1 MPDFDLTPIMDSWQ
15 FLATGVGVTILLS
28 LLSMAASLVL
38 GTLLG
43 VGRVYGPRP
52 MQWAITF
59 YVDTMR
65 SIPVLVVIVWIYFA
79 VPILS
84 GISFPPFWSALI
96 AITIHITASVVEI
109 VRAGVESIREGQCRA
124 GLALGMSWP
133 QVIINIVLPQAAIR
147 MLPAIGSVLSVTIKD
162 TAIAS
167 VIAVPEFL
175 KRAETVAAQ
184 SYQPMEV
191 FTFAIIVY
199 FLLLFPTT
207 RTVDFIYRRLSH
219 LGRS

>member
-1 MPDFDLTPIMDSWQ
+1 MPDFDLTPIMESWQ
-15 FLATGVGVTILLS
+15 FLVAGVGVTIMLS

-52 MQWAITF
+52 LQWAITF

-79 VPILS
+79 VPILT
-84 GISFPPFWSALI
+84 GINFPPFWSALI

-167 VIAVPEFL
+167 VIAVPEFM

-207 RTVDFIYRRLSH
+207 RTVDFIYRRISH

>member
-1 MPDFDLTPIMDSWQ
+1 MPDFDISPIVESWQ
-15 FLATGVGVTILLS
+15 FLVTGIGVTILLS
-28 LLSMAASLVL
+28 VMSMAASMLL
-38 GTLLG
+38 GTVLG
-43 VGRVYGPRP
+43 VGRVYGPRIL
-52 MQWAITF
+52 QIAITF

-65 SIPVLVVIVWIYFA
+65 AIPVLVVIVWIYFA
-79 VPILS
+79 VPILT
-84 GISFPPFWSALI
+84 GLNFPPFWSALI
-96 AITIHITASVVEI
+96 AITIHITASVIEI
-109 VRAGVESIREGQCRA
+109 VRAGLESIREGQYRA

-133 QVIINIVLPQAAIR
+133 QVIIQIILPQAAIR

-167 VIAVPEFL
+167 VIAVPEFM
-175 KRAETVAAQ
+175 KRAETVASQ

-199 FLLLFPTT
+199 FLILFPTT
-207 RTVDFIYRRLSH
+207 RTVDFIYRRLAH

>member
-1 MPDFDLTPIMDSWQ
+1 MPDFDLTPIMESWQ
-15 FLATGVGVTILLS
+15 FLVAGVGVTIMLS

-52 MQWAITF
+52 LQWAITF

-79 VPILS
+79 VPILT
-84 GISFPPFWSALI
+84 GINFPPFWSALI

-167 VIAVPEFL
+167 VIAVPEFM

>member
-1 MPDFDLTPIMDSWQ
+1 MPDFDLTPILDSWQ

-28 LLSMAASLVL
+28 ILSMAASLML

-43 VGRVYGPRP
+43 LGRVYGPRGL
-52 MQWAITF
+52 QLAITF

-84 GISFPPFWSALI
+84 GINFPPFWSALI
-96 AITIHITASVVEI
+96 AITFHITASVVEI

-133 QVIINIVLPQAAIR
+133 QVIMHIVLPQAAIR

-167 VIAVPEFL
+167 VIAVPEFM
-175 KRAETVAAQ
+175 KRAETVASQ

>member
-1 MPDFDLTPIMDSWQ
+1 
-15 FLATGVGVTILLS
+15 
-28 LLSMAASLVL
+28 L
-38 GTLLG
+38 GIA
-43 VGRVYGPRP
+43 RVYGSRP
-52 MQWAITF
+52 LQLVITF

-79 VPILS
+79 VPILT
-84 GISFPPFWSALI
+84 GINFPPFWSALI

-133 QVIINIVLPQAAIR
+133 QVILNIVLPQAAIR

-167 VIAVPEFL
+167 VIAVPEFM
-175 KRAETVAAQ
+175 KRAETVASQ

-191 FTFAIIVY
+191 FTFAIFVY

-207 RTVDFIYRRLSH
+207 RTVDFIYRRIAH

>member
-1 MPDFDLTPIMDSWQ
+1 MPDFDISPIVESWQ
-15 FLATGVGVTILLS
+15 FLVTGIGVTILLS
-28 LLSMAASLVL
+28 VMSMAASMML
-38 GTLLG
+38 GTVLG
-43 VGRVYGPRP
+43 VGRVYGPRIL
-52 MQWAITF
+52 QIAITF

-65 SIPVLVVIVWIYFA
+65 AIPVLVVIVWIYFA
-79 VPILS
+79 VPILT
-84 GISFPPFWSALI
+84 GLNFPPFWSALI
-96 AITIHITASVVEI
+96 AITIHITASVIEI
-109 VRAGVESIREGQCRA
+109 VRAGLESIREGQYRA

-133 QVIINIVLPQAAIR
+133 QVIIQIILPQAAIR

-167 VIAVPEFL
+167 VIAVPEFM
-175 KRAETVAAQ
+175 KRAETVASQ

-199 FLLLFPTT
+199 FLILFPTT
-207 RTVDFIYRRLSH
+207 RTVDFIYRRLAH

>member
-1 MPDFDLTPIMDSWQ
+1 MPDFDISPIVESWQ
-15 FLATGVGVTILLS
+15 FLVTGIGVTILLS
-28 LLSMAASLVL
+28 VMSMAASMML
-38 GTLLG
+38 GTVLG
-43 VGRVYGPRP
+43 VGRVYGPRIL
-52 MQWAITF
+52 QIAITF

-65 SIPVLVVIVWIYFA
+65 AIPVLVVIVWIYFA
-79 VPILS
+79 VPILT
-84 GISFPPFWSALI
+84 GLNFPPFWSALI
-96 AITIHITASVVEI
+96 AITIHIKASVIEI
-109 VRAGVESIREGQCRA
+109 VRAGLESIREGQYRA

-133 QVIINIVLPQAAIR
+133 QVIIQIILPQAAIR

-167 VIAVPEFL
+167 VIAVPEFM
-175 KRAETVAAQ
+175 KRAETVASQ

-199 FLLLFPTT
+199 FLILFPTT
-207 RTVDFIYRRLSH
+207 RTVDFIYRRLAH

>member
-1 MPDFDLTPIMDSWQ
+1 VPDFDLSPIMESWQ
-15 FLATGVGVTILLS
+15 FLATGVGVTIMLS
-28 LLSMAASLVL
+28 FLSMAASLVL

-43 VGRVYGPRP
+43 VGRVYGLRP
-52 MQWAITF
+52 LQWAITF

-79 VPILS
+79 VPILT
-84 GISFPPFWSALI
+84 GINFPPFWSALI

-133 QVIINIVLPQAAIR
+133 QVVINIVLPQAAIR

-167 VIAVPEFL
+167 VIAVPEFM
-175 KRAETVAAQ
+175 KRAETVASQ